1 MHKVFCLLLLPGL
14 GCHQAA
20 VQEAKPP
27 ESKALVYVDK
37 AARARPHAHPRGK
50 YSDKFPD
57 IVLTDHEG
65 KEHRFYSDL
74 VRDRIVIVQFFYT
87 VCNGI

>member
-1 MHKVFCLLLLPGL
+1 MNKVFCLLLLPGL
-14 GCHQAA
+14 GCQQATI
-20 VQEAKPP
+20 QGEKPP
-27 ESKALVYVDK
+27 ESKTLVYVDK
-37 AARARPHAHPRGK
+37 AARVRPHAYPSGK

-74 VRDRIVIVQFFYT
+74 VRNRIVIIQFFYT